1 MTTSS
6 APLASKDA
14 MALEGREPTRIR
26 SVERAA
32 RLLITVA
39 ALPEAERTAR
49 GIAHR
54 LGTSLG
60 TTYHLLNTLV
70 DAKLL
75 TRDGQ
80 RQYHLGFGIGALG
93 DAYQRQMMPPCEL
106 VAPLRWLVGRT
117 GESAYLSAWRHGE
130 IEILAQVAG
139 THAVGV
145 MGLSPG
151 FHGVAHA
158 RASGKV
164 LLAHATTAER
174 EAYLASRP
182 LERLTPATITERS
195 RLLGELEE
203 VAARGY
209 ALDEEEYC
217 EGVGGIS
224 VPVLECGLVVGAYTI
239 TAPIER
245 HRERLE
251 RYLDDLRAA
260 ARAAVAL
267 DQAVE
272 AVAG

>member
-1 MTTSS
+1 MTAS
-6 APLASKDA
+6 ATAVPPAA
-14 MALEGREPTRIR
+14 VGEGGREPTRIR

-32 RLLITVA
+32 RLLIVLA
-39 ALPEAERTAR
+39 ALPEGERTVR
-49 GIAHR
+49 GIATR

-75 TRDGQ
+75 SRDRQ

-93 DAYQRQMMPPCEL
+93 EAYQRQVAPPCEL
-106 VAPLRWLVGRT
+106 VAPVRRLVERT
-117 GESAYLSAWRHGE
+117 GETAYLSAWRHGE

-145 MGLSPG
+145 MGLQPG

-164 LLAHATTAER
+164 LLAFATAGER

-182 LERLTPATITERS
+182 LERLTPATITDEG
-195 RLLGELEE
+195 RLLAELRQ
-203 VAARGY
+203 VADQGF

-224 VPVLECGLVVGAYTI
+224 VPIVESGLVVGAYAI
-239 TAPIER
+239 TSPIER
-245 HRERLE
+245 HRERLG
-251 RYLDDLRAA
+251 RYLDDLRSA
-260 ARAAVAL
+260 ARAAL
-267 DQAVE
+267 QGTVE
-272 AVAG
+272 PAGG